1 MLRQIIQIYLLSK
14 FINITSKGVKLVYGY
29 KSRGYCERSPD
40 EGEEWPEMDF
50 YRASWH
56 YSVFWSW
63 DFASFSLCRNSYRS
77 SLMVSGLFCIS
88 GTSVLLQNKFVNIW
102 KINNPVGK
110 FNKMDPRTDA
120 NIQIEPSN
128 WDYRCQDRR
137 QIQAIGGKYPQVS
150 IIQKWQIAH
159 ITHISTVMSHFLLPH
174 WLVLT
179 YNGVLII
186 TVCECLLSDFG
197 KHPPLAPPLASTIL
211 PTYIFLH

>member
-1 MLRQIIQIYLLSK
+1 MVISQGVTVNAVPMKVRSGQRWTSIELALLCFLILGLCK
-14 FINITSKGVKLVYGY
+14 F
-29 KSRGYCERSPD
+29 
-40 EGEEWPEMDF
+40 
-50 YRASWH
+50 
-56 YSVFWSW
+56 
-63 DFASFSLCRNSYRS
+63 FSLQKSIPQFTY
-77 SLMVSGLFCIS
+77 SLWTFL
-88 GTSVLLQNKFVNIW
+88 SVVLQNKFVSIW

-120 NIQIEPSN
+120 HIQIGPSN

-159 ITHISTVMSHFLLPH
+159 ITCIPTVMSHFPLPH

-186 TVCECLLSDFG
+186 TVCKPLLSDFG
-197 KHPPLAPPLASTIL
+197 KHPSLASTIL